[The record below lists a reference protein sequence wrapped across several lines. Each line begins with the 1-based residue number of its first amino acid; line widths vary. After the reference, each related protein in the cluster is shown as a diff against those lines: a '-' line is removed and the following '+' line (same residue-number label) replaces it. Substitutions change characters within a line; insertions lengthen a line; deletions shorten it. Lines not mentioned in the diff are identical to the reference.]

1 MAEQL
6 HPTLPVQSRETVNS
20 THGARREP
28 SSGSRPSTPS
38 SLGGHVADWRLK
50 AVSNSDADE
59 VNHLLLS
66 ISVVPKLLEETKNL
80 TALRTK
86 REVIEVA
93 LRKMIQQRR
102 VQDMAKLEGS
112 GLIDTDLQQLIQWRE
127 AGIES

>member
-1 MAEQL
+1 M
-6 HPTLPVQSRETVNS
+6 
-20 THGARREP
+20 
-28 SSGSRPSTPS
+28 
-38 SLGGHVADWRLK
+38 
-50 AVSNSDADE
+50 SNSDADE

-66 ISVVPKLLEETKNL
+66 ISLVPKLLEETKNL